1 MDDIRQTAIDRFRA
15 YLERRQFSAHTV
27 ASYTL
32 DLRLFFA
39 EVAVP
44 LAQVSFREVDQFVER
59 QHQHGRAWATINRR
73 LNALKHFFDF
83 CLEQQLVRGN
93 PVKPSHFVRRG
104 RPLPKALSREQVQ
117 RLFAQIAHPMD
128 RALFL
133 VMLRCGLRVS
143 EVAQLKLEQIDWE
156 QQALHIVQGKGR
168 KDRRVYMS
176 PDAVASVQQCLE
188 QHPGARA
195 QGYVFWN
202 RKRAQQPLSVKAIQ
216 KKMERYAKAAG
227 ITASCHSLRHTFASN
242 LLEHGAEVVAIR
254 DFLGHSQIASSER
267 YAKISSQKIKQEYM
281 RTMQK
286 ILEAGAGL
294 RAKRGRRCQK
304 IIYYKIYFCSIYI
317 SIDSCME
324 GTTDDRQA
332 TPPCGRPP
340 RTAQPSGGHATAK
353 QPVGRPKG
361 VPSTIVNVRLPLTLV
376 AQLDRY
382 LDRLE
387 RQTGLKA
394 NRGMIARRALA
405 LFLASHASD
414 GCDRERGVGCGI
426 VADNRIVAHK
436 RRRYGRLS
444 HITEAGRLAP

>member
-1 MDDIRQTAIDRFRA
+1 MDDIRQTAIDQFQA
-15 YLERRQFSAHTV
+15 YLARRQFSAHTV
-27 ASYTL
+27 ASYTS
-32 DLRLFFA
+32 DLRLFFT

-44 LAQVSFREVDQFVER
+44 LGQVSFHEVDQFVESQQQYSR
-59 QHQHGRAWATINRR
+59 SWATINRR

-83 CLEQQLVRGN
+83 CLDQQLVAGN

-104 RPLPKALSREQVQ
+104 RPLPKALSLEQVQ
-117 RLFAQIAHPMD
+117 RLFGQINHPMD

-133 VMLRCGLRVS
+133 VILRCGLRVS

-176 PDAVASVQQCLE
+176 PDAVASVQQCLA

-267 YAKISSQKIKQEYM
+267 YAKISSQKVKQEYM

-286 ILEAGAGL
+286 IL
-294 RAKRGRRCQK
+294 
-304 IIYYKIYFCSIYI
+304 
-317 SIDSCME
+317 
-324 GTTDDRQA
+324 
-332 TPPCGRPP
+332 
-340 RTAQPSGGHATAK
+340 K
-353 QPVGRPKG
+353 QGQV
-361 VPSTIVNVRLPLTLV
+361 
-376 AQLDRY
+376 
-382 LDRLE
+382 
-387 RQTGLKA
+387 
-394 NRGMIARRALA
+394 
-405 LFLASHASD
+405 
-414 GCDRERGVGCGI
+414 
-426 VADNRIVAHK
+426 
-436 RRRYGRLS
+436 
-444 HITEAGRLAP
+444 

>member
-27 ASYTL
+27 ASYTI

-39 EVAVP
+39 EISMP
-44 LAQVSFREVDQFVER
+44 LARVSFHEVDQFVER

-83 CLEQQLVRGN
+83 CLDQQWVAGN

-104 RPLPKALSREQVQ
+104 RPLPKALAGEQVQ

-143 EVAQLKLEQIDWE
+143 EVAQLTLEQIDWE
-156 QQALHIVQGKGR
+156 QKALHIIQGKGR

-176 PDAVASVQQCLE
+176 PDLVTSLQGCLA
-188 QHPGARA
+188 QHPGDPA

-202 RKRAQQPLSVKAIQ
+202 RKRVQQPLSVKAIQ
-216 KKMERYAKAAG
+216 KKMERYAQAAG

-242 LLEHGAEVVAIR
+242 LLEHGAEVVTIR

-267 YAKISSQKIKQEYM
+267 YAKISSQKIKQEYL

-286 ILEAGAGL
+286 IL
-294 RAKRGRRCQK
+294 
-304 IIYYKIYFCSIYI
+304 
-317 SIDSCME
+317 
-324 GTTDDRQA
+324 
-332 TPPCGRPP
+332 
-340 RTAQPSGGHATAK
+340 K
-353 QPVGRPKG
+353 QGQV
-361 VPSTIVNVRLPLTLV
+361 
-376 AQLDRY
+376 
-382 LDRLE
+382 
-387 RQTGLKA
+387 
-394 NRGMIARRALA
+394 
-405 LFLASHASD
+405 
-414 GCDRERGVGCGI
+414 
-426 VADNRIVAHK
+426 
-436 RRRYGRLS
+436 
-444 HITEAGRLAP
+444 